1 MNKST
6 AMLAL
11 ALAFGTLGSPTWAFA
26 QGAVGRPA
34 DGRLAAA
41 VSERTM
47 TAEVLTVNSAARALT
62 VRSVVSGRVIDSVFS
77 VNESAADAL
86 VTLQPGDV
94 VRITYVTPRDQL
106 LARKLVKLIEADRP
120 R

>member
-1 MNKST
+1 MNNRT

-26 QGAVGRPA
+26 QGAVGR
-34 DGRLAAA
+34 LAAA
-41 VSERTM
+41 VSEQTM
-47 TAEVLTVNSAARALT
+47 TGEVLTVNSAARALT
-62 VRSVVSGRVIDSVFS
+62 VRSVVSGRVIDSIFS

-94 VRITYVTPRDQL
+94 VRITYVTPRDQP

>member
-6 AMLAL
+6 AILAF
-11 ALAFGTLGSPTWAFA
+11 ALAFGTLASPTWVFA
-26 QGAVGRPA
+26 EGAVGRPA

>member
-1 MNKST
+1 
-6 AMLAL
+6 
-11 ALAFGTLGSPTWAFA
+11 
-26 QGAVGRPA
+26 
-34 DGRLAAA
+34 
-41 VSERTM
+41 
-47 TAEVLTVNSAARALT
+47 
-62 VRSVVSGRVIDSVFS
+62 VSGRVIDSIFS

-94 VRITYVTPRDQL
+94 VRITYVTPRDQP